1 MNESEYDADQEDEEE
16 ALGMESALP
25 YVERISDSNRPDDDI
40 EYIGLTW
47 NGRVLIP
54 DKESTSKCLDLSG
67 TYLLPFAAFKLLN
80 TNRWEHL
87 RFNLTDNSVFGWL
100 DSSLQIQ
107 KNLKEIIVCLPEPRG
122 FEDAGTYEVSQPGTS
137 SSRRQRQHLN
147 HKKKRQRRRR
157 KTTSSSTQPTPVSL
171 GGGGGIEGFLRR
183 GVEQFSFQ
191 ASLTAWFQQVDQ
203 FFKTTRPGPFWWPAR
218 TPSKFCEA
226 EPRFLSIVSL
236 LQNLGNITVIMGP
249 CSRMGYKN
257 LDSLM
262 EQIHKVRDKVTLV
275 LQYVDEDGIEDAY
288 LEIEDCEYLI
298 TSQLSG
304 KYEEFE
310 AIRRVDGTSLQFF
323 EWIKWIFWISLNLL
337 LWVLILRLLWFVI
350 FRS

>member
-1 MNESEYDADQEDEEE
+1 MDDFEYDADQEDNEVEEE
-16 ALGMESALP
+16 ESALP
-25 YVERISDSNRPDDDI
+25 YMERISGSEADDI
-40 EYIGLTW
+40 EYVGLTW
-47 NGRVLIP
+47 DGNLLIP
-54 DKESTSKCLDLSG
+54 DKESTSKCLDLTK
-67 TYLLPFAAFKLLN
+67 TYLLPLDAFQLLN
-80 TNRWEHL
+80 TDRWEHL
-87 RFNLTDNSVFGWL
+87 RFNLTDDSVFGWL

-122 FEDAGTYEVSQPGTS
+122 ANQLGTS
-137 SSRRQRQHLN
+137 PRRQRQHLN

-157 KTTSSSTQPTPVSL
+157 RKTTATTQPAPVSL
-171 GGGGGIEGFLRR
+171 GGGGIEGFLRR

-203 FFKTTRPGPFWWPAR
+203 FFKNTRPGPFWWPAR

-226 EPRFLSIVSL
+226 ETRFLSIVSL

-249 CSRMGYKN
+249 CSRMGYRN
-257 LDSLM
+257 LDNLM
-262 EQIHKVRDKVTLV
+262 EQIHKVREKVTLV

-298 TSQLSG
+298 TRQLSG